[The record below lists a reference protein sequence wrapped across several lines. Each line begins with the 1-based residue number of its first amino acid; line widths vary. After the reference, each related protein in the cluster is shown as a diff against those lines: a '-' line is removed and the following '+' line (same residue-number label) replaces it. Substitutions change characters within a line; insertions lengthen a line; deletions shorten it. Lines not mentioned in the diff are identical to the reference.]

1 MNTNNNLNII
11 GFLGGKHAGKDTAG
25 NYLIEKFNYTKY
37 AFGDPVKDI
46 CKTMFSLTDSQIT
59 DPTEKEMIDPRW
71 GISPRTMFQRI
82 GTEFGQIGLY
92 KLFPELKG
100 KVPYRTLWVKLFE
113 DWVKKNKSKMIV
125 ITDIRFEHE
134 IKAIKENN
142 GVIIKINRETEFNDN
157 HISEIELKTIDQNLI
172 DYTIDNNYTLD
183 DLYSQLDTII
193 YVPF

>member
-11 GFLGGKHAGKDTAG
+11 GFLGAKHTGKDTAG

-113 DWVKKNKSKMIV
+113 YWVKKNKSKMIV

-134 IKAIKENN
+134 IKAIKDNN

-157 HISEIELKTIDQNLI
+157 HISEIELKTIDQSLI

>member
-11 GFLGGKHAGKDTAG
+11 GFLGAKHTGKDTAG

-100 KVPYRTLWVKLFE
+100 KVPYRTLWVKLVE

-134 IKAIKENN
+134 IKAIKDNN
-142 GVIIKINRETEFNDN
+142 GVIMKINRETEFNDN
-157 HISEIELKTIDQNLI
+157 HISEIELKTIDQSLI